1 MSNVYQSTRKH
12 TLLPNVELGN
22 QQVRQY
28 FIPQGLPYTT
38 AKITP
43 ELLLQKIARILV
55 ERIGLLK
62 PTVES

>member
-1 MSNVYQSTRKH
+1 MSNVYKSTRKH
-12 TLLPNVELGN
+12 TLLPNVELRN

-43 ELLLQKIARILV
+43 ELLQKIARILV
-55 ERIGLLK
+55 ERVGLLK